1 MRYRTKVSVVTGGK
15 EYRPGSVLPEDI
27 SAADLDFLKSKGFVT
42 PADISPAA
50 DDGYE
55 DDVIFGFQENMPD
68 LYKDQDQVRRMRS
81 KKEVYSYAESIGLD
95 LGKNFEARSLKD
107 LQDEVINFQEEK
119 LTEDADYEAEE
130 DEVL

>member
-15 EYRPGSVLPEDI
+15 EYRPGSILPEDI

-42 PADISPAA
+42 PTDISPAG

-68 LYKDQDQVRRMRS
+68 LYKDQDQIRRMRS

-95 LGKNFEARSLKD
+95 LGKKFEVKSLKD

-119 LTEDADYEAEE
+119 LTGDLDYEAEE

>member
-15 EYRPGSVLPEDI
+15 EYRPGSVLPEGI

-42 PADISPAA
+42 LADISPAA
-50 DDGYE
+50 DDDYE
-55 DDVIFGFQENMPD
+55 DDVIFGFQENMQD
-68 LYKDQDQVRRMRS
+68 LYKDQDQVRRMRA

>member
-1 MRYRTKVSVVTGGK
+1 M
-15 EYRPGSVLPEDI
+15 
-27 SAADLDFLKSKGFVT
+27 T
-42 PADISPAA
+42 PTDISPAG

-68 LYKDQDQVRRMRS
+68 LYKDQDQIRRMRS
-81 KKEVYSYAESIGLD
+81 KKEVYRYAESIGLD
-95 LGKNFEARSLKD
+95 LGENFEVKSLKD

-119 LTEDADYEAEE
+119 LTGDLDYEAEE